1 MPRNKVIRITVIV
14 ITLILITVIVIT
26 LALVFFARLVWKV
39 HVGWEMGR
47 LEDVKVII
55 VEAAPGAGVPDQAAI
70 WRLLSV
76 GPSKVH
82 RSRFR
87 VIFNERGVPSPC

>member
-14 ITLILITVIVIT
+14 ITFILITVIVIT
-26 LALVFFARLVWKV
+26 LALVFFARLVWNV
-39 HVGWEMGR
+39 HVGWEMGQ

-55 VEAAPGAGVPDQAAI
+55 VAAAPGAGVPNQAAI
-70 WRLLSV
+70 WRSFSAR
-76 GPSKVH
+76 PSKVH
-82 RSRFR
+82 RRRSR